1 MMTEKNGDIK
11 LFLEPNTQHL
21 LNLMEA
27 MIENSTFRT
36 QAYHTGPQFVANQFT
51 WKQVVDRLVNILFQ

>member
-1 MMTEKNGDIK
+1 
-11 LFLEPNTQHL
+11 
-21 LNLMEA
+21 MEA